1 MEMDLISPT
10 LFSLSMY
17 IYLCSFLLYLIFSAI
32 QKRYIGIAATSLI
45 SAGLLIHT
53 VGLIYRWVETHRTGY
68 GYVPLSNMYESLMFF
83 SWTIVLIYLL
93 LEFQFKQRIIGIF
106 ATLFA
111 FMAIAASSILPG
123 SDATIRPLMP
133 ALQSNWLSIHVI
145 TCFFGYAAFAVSFGI
160 SLLFLI
166 QHRWE
171 GISGGVGWLPKTK
184 TLDEINYRSIVIGF
198 PMLTVGIITGAA
210 WAHYAWGNYW
220 SWDPKETWSLITWL
234 IYAAFLHARITR
246 DWRGRRM
253 AMLSLVGFMAVLF
266 TYFGVSY
273 ILSGLHS
280 YASPS

>member
-10 LFSLSMY
+10 LFSVSMY
-17 IYLCSFLLYLIFSAI
+17 VYLSSFLLYLFFLAI
-32 QKRYIGIAATSLI
+32 RKRYIGIAATSLI
-45 SAGLLIHT
+45 SGGVFIHT
-53 VGLIYRWVETHRTGY
+53 LGLVYRWVETHKTGY
-68 GYVPLSNMYESLMFF
+68 GYIPLSNMYESLIFF

-93 LEFQFKQRIIGIF
+93 LEFRFKQRIIGAF
-106 ATLFA
+106 ATAFA

-123 SDATIRPLMP
+123 SDATIKPLMP
-133 ALQSNWLSIHVI
+133 ALQSNWLAIHVI

-171 GISGGVGWLPKTK
+171 GISGGIGWLPNTK
-184 TLDEINYRSIVIGF
+184 ALDEINYRAIVLGF

-210 WAHYAWGNYW
+210 WANYAWGSYW
-220 SWDPKETWSLITWL
+220 GWDPKETWSLITWL

-253 AMLSLVGFMAVLF
+253 AILSLVGFMAVLF

-273 ILSGLHS
+273 ILAGLHS

>member
-210 WAHYAWGNYW
+210 WAHYAWGSYW

-253 AMLSLVGFMAVLF
+253 AILSLVGFMAVLF

>member
-1 MEMDLISPT
+1 MEMDLISPI
-10 LFSLSMY
+10 LFSVSMY

-32 QKRYIGIAATSLI
+32 RKSSIGIAATSLI

-53 VGLIYRWVETHRTGY
+53 VGLIYRWVETHKTGY
-68 GYVPLSNMYESLMFF
+68 GYVPLSNMYESLIFF

-93 LEFQFKQRIIGIF
+93 LEFRFKQRIIGIF

-123 SDATIRPLMP
+123 SDATIKPLMP
-133 ALQSNWLSIHVI
+133 ALQSNWLAIHVI

-171 GISGGVGWLPKTK
+171 GISEGVGWLPKTN

-210 WAHYAWGNYW
+210 WAHYAWGSYW
-220 SWDPKETWSLITWL
+220 TWDPKETWSLITWL

-253 AMLSLVGFMAVLF
+253 AILSLVGFMAVLF

>member
-1 MEMDLISPT
+1 MDMDLTSPT
-10 LFSLSMY
+10 LFSVSMFV
-17 IYLCSFLLYLIFSAI
+17 YLCTSLFYLLYLLSR
-32 QKRYIGIAATSLI
+32 KKHVGLAATSLI
-45 SAGLLIHT
+45 GGGFVIHT
-53 VGLIYRWVETHRTGY
+53 VGFIFRWVETYKTGY
-68 GYVPLSNMYESLMFF
+68 GYVPLSNMYESLIFF

-93 LEFQFKQRIIGIF
+93 LEFRFKQKIIGVF
-106 ATLFA
+106 ATMFA
-111 FMAIAASSILPG
+111 FLAIAASSILPG
-123 SDATIRPLMP
+123 SEATIKPLMP
-133 ALQSNWLSIHVI
+133 ALQSNWLAIHVI

-166 QHRWE
+166 QHRREVIHE
-171 GISGGVGWLPKTK
+171 GIGWLPGSM
-184 TLDEINYRSIVIGF
+184 TLDEINYWSIGIGF

-210 WAHYAWGNYW
+210 WAHYAWGSYW
-220 SWDPKETWSLITWL
+220 SWDPKETWSLITWF

-253 AMLSLVGFMAVLF
+253 AILSLIGFMAVLF

>member
-1 MEMDLISPT
+1 MEMDLISPI
-10 LFSLSMY
+10 LFSVSMY
-17 IYLCSFLLYLIFSAI
+17 IYLCSFLLYLILSAI
-32 QKRYIGIAATSLI
+32 RKRSIGIAATSLI

-53 VGLIYRWVETHRTGY
+53 LGLIYRWVETHKTGY
-68 GYVPLSNMYESLMFF
+68 GYVPLSNMYESLIFF

-93 LEFQFKQRIIGIF
+93 LEFRFKQRIIGIF

-111 FMAIAASSILPG
+111 FMAVAASSILPG

-171 GISGGVGWLPKTK
+171 EISGGVGWLPQTK

-210 WAHYAWGNYW
+210 WAHYAWGSYW
-220 SWDPKETWSLITWL
+220 SWDPKETWSLITWF

-253 AMLSLVGFMAVLF
+253 AILSLVGFMAVLF

>member
-1 MEMDLISPT
+1 
-10 LFSLSMY
+10 
-17 IYLCSFLLYLIFSAI
+17 
-32 QKRYIGIAATSLI
+32 
-45 SAGLLIHT
+45 
-53 VGLIYRWVETHRTGY
+53 
-68 GYVPLSNMYESLMFF
+68 
-83 SWTIVLIYLL
+83 
-93 LEFQFKQRIIGIF
+93 
-106 ATLFA
+106 
-111 FMAIAASSILPG
+111 MAIAASSILPG
-123 SDATIRPLMP
+123 SDATIKPLMP
-133 ALQSNWLSIHVI
+133 ALQSNWLAFHVI

-171 GISGGVGWLPKTK
+171 RISGGIGLLPNTK
-184 TLDEINYRSIVIGF
+184 KLDEINYRAIVIGF

-210 WAHYAWGNYW
+210 WANYAWGNYW

-234 IYAAFLHARITR
+234 IYAAFLHARVTR

-253 AMLSLVGFMAVLF
+253 AILSLIGFMAVLF